1 MSIEN
6 IPVFNPDADSHRTV
20 IAQAVNNLIVGKL
33 RVTGEVTLT
42 ASATTTVVEDNQFES
57 IMVPLLIPMSASAA
71 TALAVTY
78 VSNRTK
84 GAFTL
89 THDSDA
95 ATDRTFAYVR
105 LG

>member
-1 MSIEN
+1 MSIDN
-6 IPVFNPDADSHRTV
+6 IALSSPDPDAHRTV
-20 IAQAVNNLIVGKL
+20 IAQAVNNLIAGKL
-33 RVTGEVTLT
+33 RVTGSFSL
-42 ASATTTVVEDNQFES
+42 AAGATTTVVGDNLFES
-57 IMVPLLIPMSASAA
+57 IMVPLLIPMSATAA

-89 THDSDA
+89 THDNTADV
-95 ATDRTFAYVR
+95 DRIFAYVR

>member
-6 IPVFNPDADSHRTV
+6 IAIDGEPNSHRTV

-33 RVTGEVTLT
+33 RVTGSFTL
-42 ASATTTVVEDNQFES
+42 AAGATTTLVEDNRFES
-57 IMVPLLIPMSASAA
+57 IMVPLLIPMSATAA
-71 TALAVTY
+71 AALAVTY
-78 VSNRTK
+78 VSDRTK

-89 THDSDA
+89 THDNTADV
-95 ATDRTFAYVR
+95 DRTFAYVR